1 MENRLSFRD
10 YAVVACGTVNL
21 ELNCLKCVDMLASA
35 EQRDKISEG
44 KDIYFLTPGWMKY
57 RHYVYQGWDKGL
69 ANENSPKHTGGA
81 IMLDAVGYYDEV
93 IENNPEKILEFSD
106 WMGIPVE
113 PYRITLDRLKSLL
126 LEEIR

>member
-10 YAVVACGTVNL
+10 YAVVACGIVNL

-113 PYRITLDRLKSLL
+113 PYRITLDRLKRLL